1 MAWNLLHEFNLWYFC
16 FCEFDTVLT
25 KVLFFLIKNFT
36 LILNAIKKDH
46 IRLKYSK
53 WSWPLKR
60 KYLLNVIFLKE
71 YFEKFAAFKQGKID
85 IFLFATIWGKIS
97 CNIWS
102 GFTLYIYY
110 ILLYIYCIIYIIAY
124 IYTHAYIHL
133 HLYQLRGNRNFPTG
147 KFFQIIKIK
156 QQRNITTN
164 VSWKHDLSDILYVGI
179 VIHL

>member
-1 MAWNLLHEFNLWYFC
+1 MAWNLLHKSNLWYIC
-16 FCEFDTVLT
+16 FCEFDTVLI
-25 KVLFFLIKNFT
+25 KVLFFLFNKFT

-46 IRLKYSK
+46 IRLNYFK
-53 WSWPLKR
+53 WSWPLKG
-60 KYLLNVIFLKE
+60 KYLLNVIFLKK
-71 YFEKFAAFKQGKID
+71 YLEKFAAFKQGKI
-85 IFLFATIWGKIS
+85 FLFAMIWGKIS

-110 ILLYIYCIIYIIAY
+110 ILLYIYCIIYVIVY

-147 KFFQIIKIK
+147 KFLQIIKIK

-164 VSWKHDLSDILYVGI
+164 VS
-179 VIHL
+179 